1 MYIFDNRYI
10 KNGLN
15 ILFCLEYI
23 FDYRYIK
30 NGLNILSCLDS
41 FSVKLGT
48 NGQLLSVL
56 DVKSLLKM
64 VTCQNG
70 DLH

>member
-1 MYIFDNRYI
+1 MYIFDN
-10 KNGLN
+10 
-15 ILFCLEYI
+15 
-23 FDYRYIK
+23 RYIK